1 VVPWGGLQSLPFCYG
16 REALAVT
23 SEFSSF
29 FLELTRNRMIAP
41 AARRKASSRPQVPP
55 SSGKA
60 VAGPQTPLEG
70 NGHGASELRARRESL
85 FSRPIDYIPCRQ
97 FLKKDAE
104 RLATEPPASAEVP
117 LERFDAPPASGAG
130 LTPYIASLYQT
141 RLIDKDEEQFYF
153 RRMNWLKFQ
162 AATMRGKLDLRRAS
176 LKQIERV
183 EGLLAEAETVKA
195 ILITSNL
202 RLVVS
207 IAKKFVD
214 ATWSLDELI
223 SEGNLALMRSVE
235 KFNFALGN
243 RFSTYATYAI
253 QRHFFRLSER
263 GRQLRKRFVSDDES
277 LRDRPEKESDVEYH
291 SAEQISMLKE
301 LFQGF
306 LAELEPRERHIVV
319 ARFGFDGK
327 PPRTFRELG
336 SQMGVCKERIRQI
349 QSRAMEKLRELAA
362 EAKLEQTVGDW
373 L

>member
-1 VVPWGGLQSLPFCYG
+1 MI
-16 REALAVT
+16 ALAKARKGT
-23 SEFSSF
+23 AAGS
-29 FLELTRNRMIAP
+29 RPKAAP
-41 AARRKASSRPQVPP
+41 GKLSRSAQMDAAARSEKRA
-55 SSGKA
+55 
-60 VAGPQTPLEG
+60 
-70 NGHGASELRARRESL
+70 ELRGRRES
-85 FSRPIDYIPCRQ
+85 FFAREIDFIPCRE

-104 RLATEPPASAEVP
+104 RLASDPPAAASVP
-117 LERFDAPPASGAG
+117 LERFDAPSASGAG

-153 RRMNWLKFQ
+153 RRMNWLKYR
-162 AATMRGKLDLRRAS
+162 AAKIRGRLDRRRAT
-176 LKQIERV
+176 LKQIENV
-183 EGLLAEAETVKA
+183 EGLLAEADTVKA

-214 ATWSLDELI
+214 VTWSLDELI
-223 SEGNLALMRSVE
+223 SEGNIALMRSVE

-253 QRHFFRLSER
+253 QRHFFRLSQR
-263 GRQLRKRFVSDDES
+263 GRQLRKRFVSDDEP
-277 LRDRPEKESDVEYH
+277 LREQAEKLSDNEYH
-291 SAEQISMLKE
+291 SAEQIAMLKE
-301 LFQGF
+301 LFSSF
-306 LAELEPRERHIVV
+306 LAKLEPRERKIVI

-327 PPRTFRELG
+327 PPRTFRDLG

-349 QSRAMEKLRELAA
+349 QGRAMAKLRELAA